1 VQPLVAPALIL
12 FGLSGFCFFATTLQ
26 QFKHHV
32 RDILLQRKPNRV
44 AHLFYATDKHDLLA
58 QWHRSTAL
66 QKPLN
71 GESKHRSDRRR
82 SKWAYSVS

>member
-1 VQPLVAPALIL
+1 LGELANRLETSRAGSDPFRSRAAAGGPLIL

-58 QWHRSTAL
+58 QWQL
-66 QKPLN
+66 CKNP
-71 GESKHRSDRRR
+71 
-82 SKWAYSVS
+82 